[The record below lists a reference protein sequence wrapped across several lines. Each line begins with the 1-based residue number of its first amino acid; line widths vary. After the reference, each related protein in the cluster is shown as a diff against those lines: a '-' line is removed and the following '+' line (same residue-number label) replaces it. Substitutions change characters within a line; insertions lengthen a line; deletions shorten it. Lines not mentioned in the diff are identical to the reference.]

1 MTSNISLKIKHAQEL
16 GIINPLDLFTKIVFF
31 VKLIIFPTEK
41 IIFNNKHALS
51 VYFLGQN
58 INKNG
63 FSSQE
68 FHKRK
73 GNFFSKMRVIT
84 PIRG

>member
-16 GIINPLDLFTKIVFF
+16 GIINPLFTKIVFF

-58 INKNG
+58 IYKNG

-73 GNFFSKMRVIT
+73 GNFFPK
-84 PIRG
+84 